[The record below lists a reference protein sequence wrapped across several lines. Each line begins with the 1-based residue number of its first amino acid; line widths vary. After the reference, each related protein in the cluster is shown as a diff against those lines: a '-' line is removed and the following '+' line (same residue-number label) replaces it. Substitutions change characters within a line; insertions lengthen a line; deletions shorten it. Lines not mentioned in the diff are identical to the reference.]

1 MRKVN
6 LGEKRTHLAGAG
18 LDTRL
23 AIIVGC
29 YEQID
34 VLLWFALGFDRAGVP
49 RGSASARARHTR
61 SRDWLS
67 RARGSASS
75 RLANAHGPRGIARGG
90 APGLGLG
97 PASSSRAAP
106 RGSVRAVGPHRRR
119 GARAEGGDPGLA
131 RDPRAFAAM
140 PNFYSLAQ
148 KRQRELAARCVI
160 ARLSTDPSLPLLGT
174 RPRRE
179 RLARWTRAVRR
190 DDAKFRVGA
199 APTAGRADPLAASR
213 ARTPPPRVR
222 ASLAH
227 DPRTPDARA
236 FPPRPR
242 A

>member
-49 RGSASARARHTR
+49 RRSASARARHTR

-119 GARAEGGDPGLA
+119 GARAEGATRGWRVTLGRSPRCRTSTASRRSA
-131 RDPRAFAAM
+131 RGSSPRGASSRAS
-140 PNFYSLAQ
+140 P
-148 KRQRELAARCVI
+148 
-160 ARLSTDPSLPLLGT
+160 PT
-174 RPRRE
+174 RPSRFWARVRGASGS
-179 RLARWTRAVRR
+179 RLGRARFVAMMPP
-190 DDAKFRVGA
+190 RVGA